1 MYALDTNI
9 LVYAHNIGAA
19 RHEAAKAFVQDV
31 MNRRDDE
38 GMLSV
43 CIPAQVFLEFLNV
56 ITWTRLEAPL
66 SLTDALQIVQDYIDT
81 GVTILH
87 QKQTHLFTLLELLV
101 TVKSRKK
108 LFDVALAATL
118 KEHGIEGLY
127 TVNTTDFAEFAFLEV
142 KNPL

>member
-43 CIPAQVFLEFLNV
+43 CIPAQVLLEFLNV

-66 SLTDALQIVQDYIDT
+66 SLTDALQIVRDYVES

-87 QKQTHLFTLLELLV
+87 QNQTQFYTLLELLE

-108 LFDVALAATL
+108 IFDVALAATL
-118 KEHGIEGLY
+118 KEQGIDGLY
-127 TVNTTDFAEFAFLEV
+127 TVNTADFAEFAFLDV